1 MKSFKHITLD
11 FEVNKPSQYSEYWA
25 TLFLYS
31 KKQNNLESNINLYK
45 KFLPLNTDS
54 KFYLKEDRFTINTTT
69 TKHDASNKSYLFNLN
84 QLLLLNTTYK
94 KQRTSLFNTLPTW
107 YNLININ
114 FLRKEMLYTKLKY
127 SRSPAYDTVSG
138 GAAAL
143 FAGFLGFLV
152 SEKFGMELVDSGD
165 FYFLIMYIVFLC
177 FSLRPLLLTINPSTP
192 LQEIFSIR
200 SILNFYTNL
209 ITLFFSRF
217 K

>member
-31 KKQNNLESNINLYK
+31 KKQNNLESNISLYK

-54 KFYLKEDRFTINTTT
+54 KFYLKEDRFTINTST
-69 TKHDASNKSYLFNLN
+69 TKRDASNKSYLFNLN

-94 KQRTSLFNTLPTW
+94 KQKTSLFNTLPTW

-177 FSLRPLLLTINPSTP
+177 FSLRPLLLIINPSTP

-209 ITLFFSRF
+209 ITLLFSRF